1 MLQDFLAGR
10 PSVVSEHAPTPGTSL
25 PESGFQSLLNVRGGK
40 HPSNGVPRRVGE
52 SATGETL
59 EAPQI
64 EVEQENGVVRRIVV
78 TCTCCQR
85 IELEC
90 EY

>member
-10 PSVVSEHAPTPGTSL
+10 PDVATERAPATSAGV
-25 PESGFQSLLNVRGGK
+25 PDTGFQSLLSARAANLPPSGGVRRIEG
-40 HPSNGVPRRVGE
+40 PDS
-52 SATGETL
+52 GETL
-59 EAPQI
+59 GAPEI
-64 EVEQENGVVRRIVV
+64 ELVQEGGVVRRIVV

>member
-1 MLQDFLAGR
+1 MSARAASLAPGGSARRIESQDAGER
-10 PSVVSEHAPTPGTSL
+10 
-25 PESGFQSLLNVRGGK
+25 
-40 HPSNGVPRRVGE
+40 
-52 SATGETL
+52 L

-64 EVEQENGVVRRIVV
+64 ELVQEGGVVRRIVV